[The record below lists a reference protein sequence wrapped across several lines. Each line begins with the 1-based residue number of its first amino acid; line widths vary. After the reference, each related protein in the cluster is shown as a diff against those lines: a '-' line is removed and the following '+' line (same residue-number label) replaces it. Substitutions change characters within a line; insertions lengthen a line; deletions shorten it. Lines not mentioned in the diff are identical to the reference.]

1 VLNILVLPYTKEDI
15 LDLAGQASYDRGVSY
30 IDNVTELAFEGTKVS
45 ATVQGTDEYEVTLN
59 LDNGLDGYCDCPY
72 GEEGNFCKHCVAAA
86 LIYLYHAE
94 HGTLT
99 TDAADPAGLAGYLAS
114 LGHAELVDLLLEA
127 ADRDA
132 ALRQRLELRALGR
145 ASGPLDVDEAMDQI
159 EELLAVDGYIG
170 YGEAES
176 YADGVH
182 DLIAWL
188 TDLHNAG
195 HDAATVSLV
204 RYALQRLGRAYSS
217 IDDSDGY
224 VGAAAEELAELHAQV
239 CADTRPDPREL
250 ADWLLD
256 FQTAGFDWPHLDI
269 ADYTDQLG
277 EGGLAHYGERLTA
290 RWHALPDADRG
301 HGSYPIVHLME
312 SWARARDDVDLLV
325 TVLSTNRPYGAA
337 YNRIVDVLTRAG
349 RQAEALAWA
358 ERGIADDQHADE
370 SLVELAAA
378 RYAEAGR
385 DADVLKLR
393 RERFQRTRSLAA
405 YQSLR
410 AAAEV
415 VDDWPATRAWA
426 LDLLRPAGNNARR
439 ALPAW
444 YGNVLVDVLL
454 WEGETEAA
462 WAAAHEYAATD
473 PQWLRLAEAR
483 GETHPDDA
491 IPIYQRIIEKKVE
504 ARNNQSYAEAAD
516 LAVLVRALYARLD
529 EPDAS
534 AQATAYLTGL
544 RAAHKPKRNFIAE
557 LNRRGLP

>member
-1 VLNILVLPYTKEDI
+1 MLNTLVLPYTKDDI

-45 ATVQGTDEYEVTLN
+45 AAVQGTDEYEVTLTF
-59 LDNGLDGYCDCPY
+59 DNGLDGYCDCPY
-72 GEEGNFCKHCVAAA
+72 GEEGNFCKHCVAVA

-94 HGTLT
+94 HGSLT
-99 TDAADPAGLAGYLAS
+99 TDATDPAGLADYLAT
-114 LGHAELVDLLLEA
+114 LAHAELVDLLIEA
-127 ADRDA
+127 AGRDA
-132 ALRQRLELRALGR
+132 ALRQRLELRAIGR
-145 ASGPLDVDEAMDQI
+145 AGTPLDVDEAIEQI
-159 EELLAVDGYIG
+159 EELLAVDGHVS
-170 YGEAES
+170 YGEAS
-176 YADGVH
+176 GYADGVH

-188 TDLHNAG
+188 TDLHDGG

-204 RYALQRLGRAYSS
+204 RYALQRLGQACGS
-217 IDDSDGY
+217 IDDSDGH

-239 CADTRPDPREL
+239 CADTRPEPREL

-277 EGGLAHYGERLTA
+277 EDGLARYGEQLTA
-290 RWHALPDADRG
+290 RWRALPDGNRSHSG
-301 HGSYPIVHLME
+301 YHIVHLME

-325 TVLSTNRPYGAA
+325 AVLSTNQPYGIA

-349 RQAEALAWA
+349 RHAQALDWA
-358 ERGIADDQHADE
+358 ERGIAGSQRADG
-370 SLVELAAA
+370 SLVELVAT

-385 DADVLKLR
+385 HADVLRLR
-393 RERFQRTRSLAA
+393 REQLQRTRSVAA
-405 YQSLR
+405 YQALR

-415 VDDWPATRAWA
+415 VDDWPATRVWA
-426 LDLLRPAGNNARR
+426 LDLLRPAGNAARG

-462 WAAAHEYAATD
+462 WAAAHEHAATD

-483 GETHPDDA
+483 GSTHPQDA
-491 IPIYQRIIEKKVE
+491 IPVYQRIIEKKVE

-516 LAVLVRALYARLD
+516 LAVRVKALYATLD

-534 AQATAYLTGL
+534 GQVTAYLARL